1 MKFTR
6 RAEGIKECRAIF
18 RKSREDKRSQY
29 HVSTILSLF
38 FISFIQIFE
47 LILLNILQI

>member
-1 MKFTR
+1 MCFPLYYKKVYCQYMKFTR

-29 HVSTILSLF
+29 LSL
-38 FISFIQIFE
+38 IHI
-47 LILLNILQI
+47 